1 VPDFV
6 ALLAHIGGNA
16 ELGANMRFSVRGT
29 TLLRRAGAMLAG
41 AALTVVGATM
51 LAPDD
56 ALAACSPATGSNV
69 TVTCSG
75 STFNQ
80 GPGGNTGYG
89 DSTQNGLTVNVQ
101 SGASVTGT
109 STGIDVNNN
118 NTINNLGTITTQ
130 GSGGVGDVYGINGN
144 GPLTVNNSGSIGR
157 ADAVNNIFDAAG
169 INALGGLTLTNQA
182 GGVIQGGLGIQG
194 GGTGTIVNSGLI
206 TAIGG
211 GGDGINYVVN
221 PSTLTVTN
229 NLGGTITGDATGIRA
244 NTATIFNSGTIS
256 APSFGGTGI
265 VVDTLI
271 LTNYATASSAA
282 TAAQYPVRRRP
293 I

>member
-1 VPDFV
+1 
-6 ALLAHIGGNA
+6 
-16 ELGANMRFSVRGT
+16 
-29 TLLRRAGAMLAG
+29 LAG

-89 DSTQNGLTVNVQ
+89 DSTQNGLSVNVQ

-194 GGTGTIVNSGLI
+194 GGIGTIVNSKLI

-271 LTNYATASSAA
+271 LTNYATGVISGDGGAVSGAQTPNLTITILARFSAA
-282 TAAQYPVRRRP
+282 STPAPAAPSKAMSST
-293 I
+293 

>member
-1 VPDFV
+1 
-6 ALLAHIGGNA
+6 
-16 ELGANMRFSVRGT
+16 
-29 TLLRRAGAMLAG
+29 MLAG

-157 ADAVNNIFDAAG
+157 ADAVNNIFDAAS

-182 GGVIQGGLGIQG
+182 GGVLQGGLGIQG
-194 GGTGTIVNSGLI
+194 GEYLDLQCRYDHDEQRPRHCLLFRRQHPDTRPR
-206 TAIGG
+206 IGDQRQCRRQRNG
-211 GGDGINYVVN
+211 YV
-221 PSTLTVTN
+221 PT
-229 NLGGTITGDATGIRA
+229 RRHWRR
-244 NTATIFNSGTIS
+244 
-256 APSFGGTGI
+256 
-265 VVDTLI
+265 
-271 LTNYATASSAA
+271 Y
-282 TAAQYPVRRRP
+282 VRRRHP
-293 I
+293 RRAVHRLLDLQKSRCQHLDADWDADSYYTVDGLFRHADRQRLDRQFKPDDGR

>member
-1 VPDFV
+1 
-6 ALLAHIGGNA
+6 
-16 ELGANMRFSVRGT
+16 M
-29 TLLRRAGAMLAG
+29 RRAGATLAG

-89 DSTQNGLTVNVQ
+89 DSTQNGLSVNVQ

-130 GSGGVGDVYGINGN
+130 GSGGVGDVYGIN
-144 GPLTVNNSGSIGR
+144 TR
-157 ADAVNNIFDAAG
+157 
-169 INALGGLTLTNQA
+169 QA
-182 GGVIQGGLGIQG
+182 
-194 GGTGTIVNSGLI
+194 
-206 TAIGG
+206 
-211 GGDGINYVVN
+211 
-221 PSTLTVTN
+221 STLW
-229 NLGGTITGDATGIRA
+229 GD
-244 NTATIFNSGTIS
+244 
-256 APSFGGTGI
+256 
-265 VVDTLI
+265 
-271 LTNYATASSAA
+271 
-282 TAAQYPVRRRP
+282 
-293 I
+293 